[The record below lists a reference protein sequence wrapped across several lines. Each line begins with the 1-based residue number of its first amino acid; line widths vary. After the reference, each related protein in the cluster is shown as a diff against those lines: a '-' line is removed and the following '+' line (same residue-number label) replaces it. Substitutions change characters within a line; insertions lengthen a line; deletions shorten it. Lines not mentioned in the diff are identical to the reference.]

1 MDLGNSLWC
10 NTKKSW
16 LKQWEGIPI
25 SSGHPGITQCPEVQS
40 CCHPGCLQQVT
51 STLCISSPTCKSGM
65 RKWMGGERGKEGRK
79 TGWSGGFFSFTMLL
93 RIQFEVWRVYFYYHY
108 KIQFECPIQND
119 HFCSYQYWIRRLIS
133 LTMHEPLNWH
143 SISFLSLVAR
153 VSQCWQGD
161 FWWHCTKISSVRFGL
176 HWWYVGQCLW
186 KHWPDFKIFVIQCP
200 VYSVHWMFFDMC
212 NGSLIS
218 YSKEYVDKSWW
229 IGGVAHRRWE
239 ACGVPLTKVLALWR
253 PCFLLNNE
261 AVK

>member
-1 MDLGNSLWC
+1 
-10 NTKKSW
+10 
-16 LKQWEGIPI
+16 
-25 SSGHPGITQCPEVQS
+25 
-40 CCHPGCLQQVT
+40 
-51 STLCISSPTCKSGM
+51 
-65 RKWMGGERGKEGRK
+65 MGGERGKEGRK

-119 HFCSYQYWIRRLIS
+119 QFFSYQYWIRRLIS
-133 LTMHEPLNWH
+133 LTIHEPLNWH

-176 HWWYVGQCLW
+176 HWRYVGQCLW
-186 KHWPDFKIFVIQCP
+186 KHWPDFKFLWYNVLFTVCTECSLICVIA
-200 VYSVHWMFFDMC
+200 
-212 NGSLIS
+212 LIS
-218 YSKEYVDKSWW
+218 YSKEYVDKSQW

-239 ACGVPLTKVLALWR
+239 ACSVPLMKVLALCR
-253 PCFLLNNE
+253 FCFLLNNE